1 MAGNFTTH
9 VIYADYP
16 MDALSL
22 KDFENE
28 MDRLNVNLGDIVV
41 VDCKGMNYICSSG
54 LRAFLTFNKNVTA
67 KGGKLVIRNMEPL
80 VKSVFDMSGFSQIF
94 NIE

>member
-1 MAGNFTTH
+1 MAGDFKTH

-22 KDFENE
+22 KEFENE
-28 MDRLNVNLGDIVV
+28 IDNLKVDLGDIVI
-41 VDCKGMNYICSSG
+41 VDCKGMSYICSSG
-54 LRAFLTFNKNVTA
+54 LRAFLSFNKNITA
-67 KGGKLVIRNMEPL
+67 NGGKMIIRNMEPL
-80 VKSVFDMSGFSQIF
+80 VKGVFDMSGFSQIF